1 MREKWNRST
10 EILDEY
16 ERRFA
21 KARADKKLSHPW
33 QKDEKERIIS
43 SVKRMLRYDEALVPR
58 IAGMTEV
65 ARTEYTTYSAIQYR
79 YETWK
84 STFGCATLYLPVAEE
99 KLPLVFVACGH
110 GEEGRLTPA
119 YMAMGHRL
127 AECGLAAIVID
138 NIGQGDRS
146 RNKDGR
152 NTSDHW
158 SAVAPFKCGLTLQGL
173 IVMETIGLIRHLYN
187 DDRFDNK
194 RFAACGNSGG
204 GTLTMFLSALAPE
217 LSVIASSGYPSEISY
232 ILSKEREH
240 CACNL
245 LIGQAYEA
253 EMWEIYSTFAPKPLL
268 LEGGSSDDLIP
279 YDLAH
284 RNARKV
290 KNTYVQLDAENNFS
304 FALTKTRHSWELEDI
319 NLISGFLT
327 ERLTGMVPEEAK
339 ELYAPSD
346 ITPFRVPQPE
356 NSLSTKELSEMLS
369 GIASPYDIRL
379 EEVFVPRYNEKPVS
393 PDTIEEDLGRGNL
406 MRVLAQLECVLH
418 KEENAEE
425 E

>member
-1 MREKWNRST
+1 MGEKWNRST

-58 IAGMTEV
+58 IAGMTEI

-84 STFGCATLYLPVAEE
+84 STFGCATLYLPVAED
-99 KLPLVFVACGH
+99 KLPLVFVSCGH
-110 GEEGRLTPA
+110 GEEGRLTPS

-194 RFAACGNSGG
+194 
-204 GTLTMFLSALAPE
+204 
-217 LSVIASSGYPSEISY
+217 
-232 ILSKEREH
+232 
-240 CACNL
+240 
-245 LIGQAYEA
+245 
-253 EMWEIYSTFAPKPLL
+253 
-268 LEGGSSDDLIP
+268 
-279 YDLAH
+279 
-284 RNARKV
+284 
-290 KNTYVQLDAENNFS
+290 
-304 FALTKTRHSWELEDI
+304 
-319 NLISGFLT
+319 
-327 ERLTGMVPEEAK
+327 
-339 ELYAPSD
+339 
-346 ITPFRVPQPE
+346 
-356 NSLSTKELSEMLS
+356 
-369 GIASPYDIRL
+369 
-379 EEVFVPRYNEKPVS
+379 
-393 PDTIEEDLGRGNL
+393 
-406 MRVLAQLECVLH
+406 
-418 KEENAEE
+418 
-425 E
+425 

>member
-1 MREKWNRST
+1 MEEKWNSST

-21 KARADKKLSHPW
+21 KARADKKLLRPW
-33 QKDEKERIIS
+33 QAEDRDKIIS
-43 SVKRMLRYDEALVPR
+43 SVKRMIRYNEALVPK
-58 IAGMTEV
+58 IIGMTEFG
-65 ARTEYTTYSAIQYR
+65 RTEYSTYSAIQYR

-84 STFGCATLYLPVAEE
+84 NTFGCATLYLPVSEE

-110 GEEGRLTPA
+110 GKEGRLTA
-119 YMAMGHRL
+119 SYMAMGHRL
-127 AECGLAAIVID
+127 AECGLAALVID

-146 RNKDGR
+146 RDRDGR
-152 NTSDHW
+152 NTADHW

-173 IVMETIGLIRHLYN
+173 IVMETVGLIRYMYN
-187 DDRFDNK
+187 DERFDNK

-204 GTLTMFLSALAPE
+204 GTLTMFLSALSPE

-232 ILSKEREH
+232 ILAKEREH

-245 LIGQAYEA
+245 LVGQAYEA

-268 LEGGSSDDLIP
+268 LEGGSSDNLIP

-290 KNTYVQLDAENNFS
+290 KNTYIQLGAENNFY
-304 FALTKTRHSWELEDI
+304 FALTKTNHSWEIDDI

-327 ERLTGMVPEEAK
+327 EKLTGAVPEDAT
-339 ELYAPSD
+339 ELFVPDD
-346 ITPFRVPQPE
+346 ITPFRIALPE
-356 NSLSTKELSEMLS
+356 RSLTTRELSEKLS
-369 GIASPYDIRL
+369 GIESPDDIKL
-379 EEVFVPRYNEKPVS
+379 EDVFVPIFSGERID
-393 PDTIEEDLGRGNL
+393 PDSIWRDVGRGDV
-406 MRVLAQLECVLH
+406 MRVFAQYECTLFKKENV
-418 KEENAEE
+418 KEE
-425 E
+425 

>member
-1 MREKWNRST
+1 MEEKWNSST

-21 KARADKKLSHPW
+21 KARADKKLLRPW
-33 QKDEKERIIS
+33 QAEDRDKIIS
-43 SVKRMLRYDEALVPR
+43 SVKRMIRYNEALVPK
-58 IAGMTEV
+58 IIGMTEFG
-65 ARTEYTTYSAIQYR
+65 RTEYSTYSAIQYR

-84 STFGCATLYLPVAEE
+84 NTFGCATLYLPVSEE

-110 GEEGRLTPA
+110 GKEGRLTA
-119 YMAMGHRL
+119 SYMAMGHRL
-127 AECGLAAIVID
+127 AECGLAALVID

-146 RNKDGR
+146 RDRDGR
-152 NTSDHW
+152 NTADHW

-173 IVMETIGLIRHLYN
+173 IVMETVGLIRYMYN
-187 DDRFDNK
+187 DERFDNK

-204 GTLTMFLSALAPE
+204 GTLTMFLSALSPE

-232 ILSKEREH
+232 ILAKEREH

-245 LIGQAYEA
+245 LVGQAYEA

-268 LEGGSSDDLIP
+268 LEGGSSDNLIP

-290 KNTYVQLDAENNFS
+290 KNTYIQLGAENNFY
-304 FALTKTRHSWELEDI
+304 FALTKTNHSWEIDDI

-327 ERLTGMVPEEAK
+327 EKLTGAVPEDAE
-339 ELYAPSD
+339 ELFVPDD
-346 ITPFRVPQPE
+346 ITLYHVPLPE
-356 NSLSTKELSEMLS
+356 SSLSTKELSEMLS
-369 GIASPYDIRL
+369 GIASPDDIRL
-379 EEVFVPRYNEKPVS
+379 EDVFVPKYKKKAVS
-393 PDTIEEDLGRGNL
+393 QNAIQKNLGRGDL
-406 MRVLAQLECVLH
+406 MRVLAQLECVMY